1 MQDVIE
7 ENNGCKNDSCDLLPM
22 LWDRWPAVIAFVVVG
37 VLAVVGL
44 DVVIPDSEEPSLGI
58 LSKKID
64 HLREAH
70 QNYNVLLIGTSRTY
84 RGIDP
89 IQLRRVTERQGCDV
103 RAFNFGV
110 PNLRL
115 TELRHLREHLSP
127 TMLGDFDLIL
137 LTPMAPSKIAKA
149 NWSSDRIQHFSDWKG
164 YWVSLIDI
172 WDTPL
177 SNAVPKQLY
186 YSALLT
192 GAFAYRQLGFGRLA
206 KGLRGEAPS
215 SVDNPS
221 GDLVDGSAIVDF
233 SRQGY
238 VALDDEP
245 SQEFIDRGQEIKSN
259 PGHFEM
265 LKTKNMAVNEFRG
278 SAAERAWQRFAN
290 SMEQLAAFDVPFAM
304 LLPPMLP
311 LRASD
316 QALAEVAD
324 AHGVPVLN
332 YNKLDRY
339 PELFERRNWFDYYH
353 VNRDGAELL
362 TNLVGED
369 ICTAIE
375 DAKR

>member
-1 MQDVIE
+1 MHDVVE
-7 ENNGCKNDSCDLLPM
+7 ENNDGKDDSRDLLPM
-22 LWDRWPAVIAFVVVG
+22 IWERWPATMAFVVV
-37 VLAVVGL
+37 VFLAVAGL
-44 DVVIPDSEEPSLGI
+44 NVVIPADEEPSLGI
-58 LSKKID
+58 LSEKVD
-64 HLREAH
+64 HLSETH
-70 QNYNVLLIGTSRTY
+70 QDYNVLLIGTSRTY

-89 IQLRRVTERQGCDV
+89 IQMRRVADRQGCDV
-103 RAFNFGV
+103 RAFNLGV

-127 TMLGDFDLIL
+127 TMLEDYDLIL
-137 LTPMAPSKIAKA
+137 LTPMAPSRIAKA
-149 NWSSDRIQHFSDWKG
+149 NWSSDRIQHFSDWEG
-164 YWVSLIDI
+164 YRVSLIDI
-172 WDTPL
+172 WNTPL

-186 YSALLT
+186 YSALLS

-206 KGLRGEAPS
+206 ESLRGEAPG

-259 PGHFEM
+259 PGRFDM
-265 LKTKNMAVNEFRG
+265 LKTENVAVDAFRG
-278 SAAERAWQRFAN
+278 SVAERAWQRFAN
-290 SMEQLAAFDVPFAM
+290 AMEQLADFDVPVAM

-311 LRASD
+311 LRAPD
-316 QALAEVAD
+316 QALAEVAEE
-324 AHGVPVLN
+324 HGVPVLN

-339 PELFERRNWFDYYH
+339 PELFERQNWFDYYH
-353 VNRDGAELL
+353 VDRNGAELL
-362 TNLVGED
+362 TGLVGED

-375 DAKR
+375 NAKG